1 MRQLA
6 ICRHCALFCMAEM
19 LLSASAHHW
28 RALGLQLCRAPATTA
43 YLRPLQFA
51 DSGHWLRYFP
61 PLAVRDLKAMGCGI
75 DWRRRQ
81 AGWGCARC

>member
-1 MRQLA
+1 M
-6 ICRHCALFCMAEM
+6 
-19 LLSASAHHW
+19 
-28 RALGLQLCRAPATTA
+28 TV
-43 YLRPLQFA
+43 YLPPLQFA

-81 AGWGCARC
+81 AGRGCARLLMGQTVLGLGCVGSLEDAPHGC